1 MNAPRPTGFNDLPEA
16 EAIRLAQQGDAAAFE
31 RLYRL
36 HSARVFALCLRMLK
50 NLAEAEDATQEIFL
64 QVFCKIHAFR
74 GASAFS
80 TWLYRVAV
88 NSVLMRLRR
97 KTLAKT
103 SLDEITEAGESAGAA
118 SREPGA
124 RDQRLEGYIDRLALR
139 RAIDQLPPGCRTMFV
154 LYDIQGYAHREI
166 AKLAGCSVGN
176 AKSQLHNARRRLRE
190 LLRHETSRAAR
201 EIGRSTPNSV
211 DAAGTPFLRPA
222 DESKLA

>member
-1 MNAPRPTGFNDLPEA
+1 MKAPRSTEFNDLPEA

-36 HSARVFALCLRMLK
+36 HSGRVLALCLRMLK
-50 NLAEAEDATQEIFL
+50 NQAEAEDATQEIFL
-64 QVFCKIHAFR
+64 RVFCKIHAFR

-103 SLDEITEAGESAGAA
+103 SLDEIIEGGEGASAA
-118 SREPGA
+118 SGELGA
-124 RDQRLEGYIDRLALR
+124 RDQRLEGYADRLALNK
-139 RAIDQLPPGCRTMFV
+139 AIDQLPPGCRTMFV

-166 AKLAGCSVGN
+166 ATLAGCSVGN
-176 AKSQLHNARRRLRE
+176 AKSQLHSARRRLRE
-190 LLRHETSRAAR
+190 LLRHNTSRVAR
-201 EIGRSTPNSV
+201 KIGRSTPHSM
-211 DAAGTPFLRPA
+211 DAARTPFLRPA
-222 DESKLA
+222 AESKLT